1 MARKEE
7 EQAIKGLF
15 KNLMEES
22 DFDCSR
28 VTIVWNVIYLRD
40 VDSKGI
46 NNIQAVIDVAGLED
60 YDIILEYKNGVI
72 ESYKIEEGILELY

>member
-15 KNLMEES
+15 KSLMEES